1 MKRRPKTI
9 ASTGGNGGTQG
20 SSAESAFEW
29 QQTQQLSDQVMLKD
43 KNYIAGNR
51 CSILP
56 L

>member
-29 QQTQQLSDQVMLKD
+29 QQTQQLSDQVMIKSQHHFVEN
-43 KNYIAGNR
+43 NY
-51 CSILP
+51 L
-56 L
+56 

>member
-29 QQTQQLSDQVMLKD
+29 QQTQQLSDQVIVKGQD
-43 KNYIAGNR
+43 HFAENR
-51 CSILP
+51 LGYS
-56 L
+56 

>member
-29 QQTQQLSDQVMLKD
+29 QQTQQLSDQVIVKGQDHFAEKTENLF
-43 KNYIAGNR
+43 
-51 CSILP
+51 
-56 L
+56 